1 MILGSF
7 KGKKFISGLELVLNV
22 IKLINN
28 YINILSLIVLF
39 GPSHVYV
46 SK

>member
-1 MILGSF
+1 MFEILLNF
-7 KGKKFISGLELVLNV
+7 RVILKFEVGIFLS
-22 IKLINN
+22 
-28 YINILSLIVLF
+28 LSLIVLF